1 MRGARSIGV
10 AALGSS
16 SGFDITSTTP
26 SYTSASLSRATAV

>member
-1 MRGARSIGV
+1 MRDARSIGV
-10 AALGSS
+10 AALG